1 MASTIIL
8 KNGTGSAVPSSLT
21 HGELAINVDNGAL
34 FYGTSGSSNA
44 VSSSFLLPHISSST
58 ITASGDISASGEIYG
73 KGFHAPLGINDGYHI
88 GDGKPILSIN
98 GAGGFLSLG
107 AGHPT
112 YNAAGV
118 KIYTTGSDE
127 TKGLFLDSVGNVTAS
142 ANISASGDIAAS
154 TFTIGGKGLAN
165 FASDTLQH
173 GFDSSLKK
181 YTYGKDSDN
190 EHLFYGD
197 ITASGN
203 ISASTTSTASFGYI
217 KADTLLLNYIGSI
230 DAVDSSGNTTDNVLL
245 NVADSGFT
253 IGNTD
258 NVLQLN
264 GSTIDIDSDGTLD
277 LISDTGLIQFKK
289 STAVVCALD
298 ITSQTLLKPTLS
310 MSIMPGSGV
319 HGFAKV
325 KIGSVGGSETITLD
339 GQAGSASFAGDI
351 DSLNIITNEVSASNL
366 IVTGSEGNISA
377 SGGITA
383 SGNIHT
389 KKLINN
395 FIESHGQTNRSTNIN
410 YLNTIS
416 QEGNDPSIRMTNG
429 YDIAIG
435 DTDEVN
441 NGTRIE
447 VRESNQ
453 SITLFGNATSSG
465 NISASGI
472 IYSDVLDVNT
482 ISSSKII
489 LDSEII
495 HHNDPDTK
503 IGFSGADTFDI
514 TTGNAIQ
521 LRVTPAGTTFNSGHV
536 TASGNIS
543 ASGNVIAKE
552 IIVNRIDGG
561 NPALQV
567 YHATENLL
575 AQFESGDAQAL
586 IEFKD
591 NSTTDSVLMGA
602 IGDDISLRTDAG
614 SFQLQMANNVVTALA
629 ITGSNGR
636 ATFYGDISGGRDLMI
651 ADVTASGGIT
661 ASGDIIGLNLTAT
674 GSTGTVSG
682 VSGSFEVLTGT
693 GDTPGLEVEGYI
705 SASNSEV
712 LGTTGSFSTMTKAFD
727 SYNFYYSVSADDEM
741 YIPIMGSGQ
750 EQTFPAYYHLLIA
763 PYDGMVKR
771 VSIAWQTQNPANFVV
786 RTRVASSPGLDIND
800 AADIVEAVS
809 QSAGVD
815 DTSYVLDFSSS
826 FDKGD
831 AVCITVQQNGTSG
844 SSAVAGVFAVEYD
857 LTS

>member
-44 VSSSFLLPHISSST
+44 VSSSFLFSHISSST
-58 ITASGDISASGEIYG
+58 ITASSHISTS
-73 KGFHAPLGINDGYHI
+73 
-88 GDGKPILSIN
+88 
-98 GAGGFLSLG
+98 
-107 AGHPT
+107 
-112 YNAAGV
+112 
-118 KIYTTGSDE
+118 
-127 TKGLFLDSVGNVTAS
+127 GNVYGTRGVFVSRVQTPAIRNAEGALAITSDDGPIVAEGNITAS
-142 ANISASGDIAAS
+142 ATVTAGGHISASGDIAAS

-230 DAVDSSGNTTDNVLL
+230 DAVDSSGNTTDTMLL

-298 ITSQTLLKPTLS
+298 ITTQTLLKPTLS

-366 IVTGSEGNISA
+366 IVTGSEGNITA
-377 SGGITA
+377 SGDVSA
-383 SGNIHT
+383 SGNIIGT
-389 KKLINN
+389 DITVADEL
-395 FIESHGQTNRSTNIN
+395 FIKDDI
-410 YLNTIS
+410 
-416 QEGNDPSIRMTNG
+416 IRT
-429 YDIAIG
+429 G
-435 DTDEVN
+435 DTDPYIRLSSDFKVEIGDVS
-441 NGTRIE
+441 GT
-447 VRESNQ
+447 
-453 SITLFGNATSSG
+453 GNETILTVDNPNAKISTTHQLDVTGNITSSG

-503 IGFSGADTFDI
+503 IGFSGADTFDV

-727 SYNFYYSVSADDEM
+727 SYNFYYSVNSSTEM

-800 AADIVEAVS
+800 VADIVEAVS

-815 DTSYVLDFSSS
+815 DTSYILDFSSS

>member
-73 KGFHAPLGINDGYHI
+73 KGFHAPANINDGYHI
-88 GDGKPILSIN
+88 GDGKPILAIN
-98 GAGGFLSLG
+98 GEGGYLSLG

-118 KIYTTGSDE
+118 KIFTTGSDE
-127 TKGLFLDSVGNVTAS
+127 NAGLFLDSVGNVTAS

-351 DSLNIITNEVSASNL
+351 DSLNIKA
-366 IVTGSEGNISA
+366 TGN
-377 SGGITA
+377 ITA
-383 SGNIHT
+383 SGEISASMLNSQ
-389 KKLINN
+389 KLI
-395 FIESHGQTNRSTNIN
+395 STNGGNEIS
-410 YLNTIS
+410 LNDV
-416 QEGNDPSIRMTNG
+416 GSIGITAADG
-429 YDIAIG
+429 
-435 DTDEVN
+435 
-441 NGTRIE
+441 
-447 VRESNQ
+447 Q
-453 SITLFGNATSSG
+453 SIIFNESANNVANIKMYDDSEETTFILHSQTGNITSSG

-472 IYSDVLDVNT
+472 IYSVVLDVNT

-503 IGFSGADTFDI
+503 IGFSGADTFDV

-712 LGTTGSFSTMTKAFD
+712 LGATGSFNVMTKAFD
-727 SYNFYYSVSADDEM
+727 SYNFYYAVNSSTEM

-800 AADIVEAVS
+800 VADIVEAVS

>member
-44 VSSSFLLPHISSST
+44 VSSSFLFSHISSST
-58 ITASGDISASGEIYG
+58 ITASSHISTS
-73 KGFHAPLGINDGYHI
+73 
-88 GDGKPILSIN
+88 
-98 GAGGFLSLG
+98 
-107 AGHPT
+107 
-112 YNAAGV
+112 
-118 KIYTTGSDE
+118 
-127 TKGLFLDSVGNVTAS
+127 GNVYGTRGVFVSRVQTPAIRNAEGALAITSDDGPIVAEGNITAS
-142 ANISASGDIAAS
+142 ATVTAGGHISASGDIAAS

-366 IVTGSEGNISA
+366 IVTGSEGNITA
-377 SGGITA
+377 SGDVSA
-383 SGNIHT
+383 SGNIIGT
-389 KKLINN
+389 DITVADEL
-395 FIESHGQTNRSTNIN
+395 FIKDDI
-410 YLNTIS
+410 
-416 QEGNDPSIRMTNG
+416 IRT
-429 YDIAIG
+429 G
-435 DTDEVN
+435 DTDPYIRLSSDFKVEIGDVS
-441 NGTRIE
+441 GT
-447 VRESNQ
+447 
-453 SITLFGNATSSG
+453 GNETILTVDNPNAKISTTHQLDVTGNITSSG

-503 IGFSGADTFDI
+503 IGFSGADTFDV

-727 SYNFYYSVSADDEM
+727 SYNFYYSVNSSTEM

-800 AADIVEAVS
+800 DADIVEAVS

-815 DTSYVLDFSSS
+815 DTSYILDFSSS

>member
-1 MASTIIL
+1 
-8 KNGTGSAVPSSLT
+8 
-21 HGELAINVDNGAL
+21 
-34 FYGTSGSSNA
+34 
-44 VSSSFLLPHISSST
+44 
-58 ITASGDISASGEIYG
+58 
-73 KGFHAPLGINDGYHI
+73 
-88 GDGKPILSIN
+88 
-98 GAGGFLSLG
+98 
-107 AGHPT
+107 
-112 YNAAGV
+112 
-118 KIYTTGSDE
+118 
-127 TKGLFLDSVGNVTAS
+127 
-142 ANISASGDIAAS
+142 
-154 TFTIGGKGLAN
+154 
-165 FASDTLQH
+165 
-173 GFDSSLKK
+173 
-181 YTYGKDSDN
+181 
-190 EHLFYGD
+190 
-197 ITASGN
+197 
-203 ISASTTSTASFGYI
+203 
-217 KADTLLLNYIGSI
+217 
-230 DAVDSSGNTTDNVLL
+230 
-245 NVADSGFT
+245 
-253 IGNTD
+253 
-258 NVLQLN
+258 
-264 GSTIDIDSDGTLD
+264 
-277 LISDTGLIQFKK
+277 
-289 STAVVCALD
+289 
-298 ITSQTLLKPTLS
+298 

-366 IVTGSEGNISA
+366 IVTGSEGNI
-377 SGGITA
+377 TA
-383 SGNIHT
+383 
-389 KKLINN
+389 
-395 FIESHGQTNRSTNIN
+395 
-410 YLNTIS
+410 
-416 QEGNDPSIRMTNG
+416 
-429 YDIAIG
+429 
-435 DTDEVN
+435 
-441 NGTRIE
+441 
-447 VRESNQ
+447 
-453 SITLFGNATSSG
+453 SG

>member
-44 VSSSFLLPHISSST
+44 VSSSFLFSHISSST
-58 ITASGDISASGEIYG
+58 ITASSHISTS
-73 KGFHAPLGINDGYHI
+73 
-88 GDGKPILSIN
+88 
-98 GAGGFLSLG
+98 
-107 AGHPT
+107 
-112 YNAAGV
+112 
-118 KIYTTGSDE
+118 
-127 TKGLFLDSVGNVTAS
+127 GNVYGTRGVFVSRVQTPAIRNAEGALAITSDDGPIVAEGNITAS
-142 ANISASGDIAAS
+142 ATVTAGGHISASGDIAAS

-230 DAVDSSGNTTDNVLL
+230 DAVDSSGNTTDNILL

-264 GSTIDIDSDGTLD
+264 GSTIDIVSDGTLD

-351 DSLNIITNEVSASNL
+351 DSLNIKA
-366 IVTGSEGNISA
+366 TGN
-377 SGGITA
+377 ITA
-383 SGNIHT
+383 SGEISASMLNSQ
-389 KKLINN
+389 KLI
-395 FIESHGQTNRSTNIN
+395 STNGGNEIS
-410 YLNTIS
+410 LNDV
-416 QEGNDPSIRMTNG
+416 GSIGITAADG
-429 YDIAIG
+429 
-435 DTDEVN
+435 
-441 NGTRIE
+441 
-447 VRESNQ
+447 Q
-453 SITLFGNATSSG
+453 SIIFNESANNVANIKMYDDSEETTFILHSQTGNITSSG

-503 IGFSGADTFDI
+503 IGFSGADTFDV

-682 VSGSFEVLTGT
+682 VSGSFEVLTGS

>member
-44 VSSSFLLPHISSST
+44 VSSSFLFSHISSST
-58 ITASGDISASGEIYG
+58 ITASSHISTS
-73 KGFHAPLGINDGYHI
+73 
-88 GDGKPILSIN
+88 
-98 GAGGFLSLG
+98 
-107 AGHPT
+107 
-112 YNAAGV
+112 
-118 KIYTTGSDE
+118 
-127 TKGLFLDSVGNVTAS
+127 GNVYGTRGVFVSRVQTPAIRNAEGALAITSDDGPIVAEGNITAS
-142 ANISASGDIAAS
+142 ATVTAGGHISASGDIAAS

-366 IVTGSEGNISA
+366 IVTGSEGNITA

-389 KKLINN
+389 KKLITN

-503 IGFSGADTFDI
+503 IGFSGADTFDV

>member
-1 MASTIIL
+1 MYDDSEETTFIL
-8 KNGTGSAVPSSLT
+8 HSQT
-21 HGELAINVDNGAL
+21 
-34 FYGTSGSSNA
+34 
-44 VSSSFLLPHISSST
+44 
-58 ITASGDISASGEIYG
+58 
-73 KGFHAPLGINDGYHI
+73 
-88 GDGKPILSIN
+88 
-98 GAGGFLSLG
+98 
-107 AGHPT
+107 
-112 YNAAGV
+112 
-118 KIYTTGSDE
+118 
-127 TKGLFLDSVGNVTAS
+127 
-142 ANISASGDIAAS
+142 
-154 TFTIGGKGLAN
+154 
-165 FASDTLQH
+165 
-173 GFDSSLKK
+173 
-181 YTYGKDSDN
+181 
-190 EHLFYGD
+190 
-197 ITASGN
+197 GN
-203 ISASTTSTASFGYI
+203 I
-217 KADTLLLNYIGSI
+217 
-230 DAVDSSGNTTDNVLL
+230 
-245 NVADSGFT
+245 
-253 IGNTD
+253 
-258 NVLQLN
+258 
-264 GSTIDIDSDGTLD
+264 
-277 LISDTGLIQFKK
+277 
-289 STAVVCALD
+289 
-298 ITSQTLLKPTLS
+298 
-310 MSIMPGSGV
+310 
-319 HGFAKV
+319 
-325 KIGSVGGSETITLD
+325 
-339 GQAGSASFAGDI
+339 
-351 DSLNIITNEVSASNL
+351 
-366 IVTGSEGNISA
+366 
-377 SGGITA
+377 
-383 SGNIHT
+383 
-389 KKLINN
+389 
-395 FIESHGQTNRSTNIN
+395 
-410 YLNTIS
+410 
-416 QEGNDPSIRMTNG
+416 
-429 YDIAIG
+429 
-435 DTDEVN
+435 
-441 NGTRIE
+441 
-447 VRESNQ
+447 
-453 SITLFGNATSSG
+453 TSSG

-602 IGDDISLRTDAG
+602 IGDDISLRIDAG

-629 ITGSNGR
+629 ITVSNCR
-636 ATFYGDISGGRDLMI
+636 STFYGDISGGRDLMI

>member
-44 VSSSFLLPHISSST
+44 VSSSFLFSHISSST
-58 ITASGDISASGEIYG
+58 ITASSHISTS
-73 KGFHAPLGINDGYHI
+73 
-88 GDGKPILSIN
+88 
-98 GAGGFLSLG
+98 
-107 AGHPT
+107 
-112 YNAAGV
+112 
-118 KIYTTGSDE
+118 
-127 TKGLFLDSVGNVTAS
+127 GNVYGTRGVFVSRVQTPAIRNAEGALAITSDDGPIVAEGNITAS
-142 ANISASGDIAAS
+142 ATVTAGGHISASGDIAAS

-351 DSLNIITNEVSASNL
+351 DSLNIKA
-366 IVTGSEGNISA
+366 TGN
-377 SGGITA
+377 ITA
-383 SGNIHT
+383 SGEISASMLNSQ
-389 KKLINN
+389 KLI
-395 FIESHGQTNRSTNIN
+395 STNGGNEIS
-410 YLNTIS
+410 LNDV
-416 QEGNDPSIRMTNG
+416 GSIGITAADG
-429 YDIAIG
+429 
-435 DTDEVN
+435 
-441 NGTRIE
+441 
-447 VRESNQ
+447 Q
-453 SITLFGNATSSG
+453 SIIFNESANNVANIKMYDDSEETTFILHSQTGNITSSG

-503 IGFSGADTFDI
+503 IGFSGADTFDV

>member
-44 VSSSFLLPHISSST
+44 VSSSFLFSHISSST
-58 ITASGDISASGEIYG
+58 ITASSHISTS
-73 KGFHAPLGINDGYHI
+73 
-88 GDGKPILSIN
+88 
-98 GAGGFLSLG
+98 
-107 AGHPT
+107 
-112 YNAAGV
+112 
-118 KIYTTGSDE
+118 
-127 TKGLFLDSVGNVTAS
+127 GNVYGTRGVFVSRVQTPAIRNAEGALAITSDDGPIVAEGNITAS
-142 ANISASGDIAAS
+142 ATVTAGGHISASGDIAAS

-203 ISASTTSTASFGYI
+203 ISASTTSTASFGYV

-264 GSTIDIDSDGTLD
+264 GSTIDIDSDGTLV
-277 LISDTGLIQFKK
+277 LISYTGLIQFNK

-298 ITSQTLLKPTLS
+298 ISCQTVLKPTLS

-366 IVTGSEGNISA
+366 IVTGSEGNI
-377 SGGITA
+377 TA
-383 SGNIHT
+383 
-389 KKLINN
+389 
-395 FIESHGQTNRSTNIN
+395 
-410 YLNTIS
+410 
-416 QEGNDPSIRMTNG
+416 
-429 YDIAIG
+429 
-435 DTDEVN
+435 
-441 NGTRIE
+441 
-447 VRESNQ
+447 
-453 SITLFGNATSSG
+453 SG

-482 ISSSKII
+482 IISSKII

-503 IGFSGADTFDI
+503 IGFSGADTFDV